1 MLLYFVLREGLRFEI
16 KKASFPLKL
25 NTLDP
30 LHKIEKELLSIFLSQ
45 LNSWELWTNEKICS
59 NAQRT

>member
-16 KKASFPLKL
+16 KKASFTLRS

-30 LHKIEKELLSIFLSQ
+30 LHKIEKKAFINVIITVQTSVSFRQ
-45 LNSWELWTNEKICS
+45 T
-59 NAQRT
+59 RRFV